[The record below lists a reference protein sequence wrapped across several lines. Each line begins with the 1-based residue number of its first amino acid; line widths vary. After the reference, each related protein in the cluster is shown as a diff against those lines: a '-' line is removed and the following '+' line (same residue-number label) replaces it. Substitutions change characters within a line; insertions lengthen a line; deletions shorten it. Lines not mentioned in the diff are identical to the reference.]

1 MRILIL
7 EDDPVLSACFRFN
20 LAALDPTLEIATFS
34 DAVAAM
40 SDLSESLPDLI
51 LLDILLPGPDG
62 FTFLNELISY
72 SDTATIPVILI
83 SSLDFHHQDLSHYGI
98 RAIFSKDTLTPAAL
112 QRTARQL
119 LHLPAA
125 PASPSNCPTAPTP
138 AAHSSSEAAPSSS
151 EAVHPSPEA
160 AHA

>member
-7 EDDPVLSACFRFN
+7 EDDPVMAACFRFN
-20 LAALDPTLEIATFS
+20 LAALDPTLEIATFT

-40 SDLSESLPDLI
+40 YDLSESLPDLI

-83 SSLDFHHQDLSHYGI
+83 SSLDFRHQDLSHYGI

-125 PASPSNCPTAPTP
+125 PAFPSDCPIAPTP
-138 AAHSSSEAAPSSS
+138 TAQSAVHLSS